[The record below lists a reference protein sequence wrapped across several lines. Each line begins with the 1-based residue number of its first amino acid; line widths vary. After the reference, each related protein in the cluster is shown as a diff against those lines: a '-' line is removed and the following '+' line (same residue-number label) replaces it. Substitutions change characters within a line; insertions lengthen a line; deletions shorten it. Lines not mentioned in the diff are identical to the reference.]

1 MNCQISFIIG
11 ISLIGASIY
20 TMTVSQDKINLLNN
34 KLSSKL
40 KNKYKNI
47 IENRKNIYIQGL
59 ILGLIIS
66 YILLRN
72 LNTSNKY
79 YKVMSYFT
87 ITMIVTDFYYLLMPK
102 EDYILNYLKT
112 EDEKKTWLEIYKTMR
127 NRYTFGMLLGFI
139 SSIPISNSLCK

>member
-87 ITMIVTDFYYLLMPK
+87 ITMIVTVFYYLLMPK
-102 EDYILNYLKT
+102 EDYILNYLKS

>member
-87 ITMIVTDFYYLLMPK
+87 ITMIVTVFYYLLMPK

>member
-11 ISLIGASIY
+11 LSLIGASIY
-20 TMTVSQDKINLLNN
+20 TMTVPQDKINLLNN
-34 KLSSKL
+34 KLSPKL
-40 KNKYKNI
+40 KNKYKSI
-47 IENRKNIYIQGL
+47 IENRKKIYIQGL

-66 YILLRN
+66 YIILRN

-79 YKVMSYFT
+79 YKVMSYFA
-87 ITMIVTDFYYLLMPK
+87 ITMIVTVFYYLLMPK

-112 EDEKKTWLEIYKTMR
+112 EDERKAWLEVYKTMR
-127 NRYTFGMLLGFI
+127 NKYMFGMLLGFI